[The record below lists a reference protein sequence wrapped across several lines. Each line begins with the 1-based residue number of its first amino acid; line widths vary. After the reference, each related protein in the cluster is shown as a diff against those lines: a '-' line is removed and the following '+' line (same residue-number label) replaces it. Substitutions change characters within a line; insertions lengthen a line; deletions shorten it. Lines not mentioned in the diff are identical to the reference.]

1 MLSARADLQAGDR
14 SAAEQHL
21 RRVIELEPSNL
32 GAYEL
37 LGRNYIDQ
45 RRLDEAQR
53 EFEAL
58 LAVNPRSVGAQT
70 VVGML
75 LHSQSKVDEAAKA
88 YEKAL
93 QIDPSAA
100 VAANNLA
107 NIYADRNQ
115 NLDEAL
121 KLAQVAAEKLPEEP
135 AVTDTV
141 GWVYYK
147 KQLPALAVPQFEKC
161 VLKSPN
167 NPMFHY
173 HLGLAYALAGE
184 TAKARASLEQSLRL
198 NPSFEGAAD
207 AKQKLASLK
216 G

>member
-1 MLSARADLQAGDR
+1 M
-14 SAAEQHL
+14 
-21 RRVIELEPSNL
+21 RRVIEVDPSNL

-45 RRLDEAQR
+45 RKLDEAQR

-70 VVGML
+70 VIGML
-75 LHSQSKVDEAAKA
+75 LHSKSKVDEAAKA

-93 QIDPSAA
+93 EIDRSAA

-115 NLDEAL
+115 NLDDAL
-121 KLAQVAAEKLPEEP
+121 KLAQTAAEKLPEEA

-147 KQLPALAVPQFEKC
+147 KQLPTLAVPQFEKC
-161 VLKSPN
+161 VQKSPN
-167 NPMFHY
+167 NPLFHY
-173 HLGLAYALAGE
+173 HLGLAYALAGD
-184 TAKARASLEQSLRL
+184 TAKARGSARTVAAHQPVVRGCRRRQTEARVA
-198 NPSFEGAAD
+198 EGMTDGRA
-207 AKQKLASLK
+207 
-216 G
+216 